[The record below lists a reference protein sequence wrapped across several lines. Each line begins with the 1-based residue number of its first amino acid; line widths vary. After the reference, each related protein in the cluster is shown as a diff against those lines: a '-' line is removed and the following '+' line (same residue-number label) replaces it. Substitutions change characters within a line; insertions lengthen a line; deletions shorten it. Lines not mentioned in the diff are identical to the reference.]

1 MPKIFRPF
9 EAAMD
14 FVAQWEGGFTN
25 DKDDPGGATN
35 FGITLQTA
43 KENGLDIDGD
53 GDIDVDDMKKM
64 TPEAALAVY
73 KNKYWSP
80 LFVIPNLPWNVAI
93 VAFDAAVNCGVEH
106 AKKWA
111 QDALKTQNPVRAI
124 NEYRRTYYNSIIAR
138 NPTLA
143 KYRKGWNN
151 RVNDLSK
158 FVDILDRDLKDR
170 IIAEKPQSI

>member
-14 FVAQWEGGFTN
+14 FVAQWEGGFSN

-64 TPEAALAVY
+64 TMEAALAVY
-73 KNKYWSP
+73 KNKYWNP
-80 LFVIPNLPWNVAI
+80 LPIMPWNVAI
-93 VAFDAAVNCGVEH
+93 VAFDAAVNCGVER

-111 QDALKTQNPVRAI
+111 QDAMKTPDPVRAI
-124 NEYRRTYYNSIIAR
+124 NESRRIYYNLIISR
-138 NPTLA
+138 NPILA
-143 KYRKGWNN
+143 KYRNGWNN
-151 RVNDLSK
+151 RVNDLTK
-158 FVDILDRDLKDR
+158 YVEILDRDFKDGA
-170 IIAEKPQSI
+170 IALPPV